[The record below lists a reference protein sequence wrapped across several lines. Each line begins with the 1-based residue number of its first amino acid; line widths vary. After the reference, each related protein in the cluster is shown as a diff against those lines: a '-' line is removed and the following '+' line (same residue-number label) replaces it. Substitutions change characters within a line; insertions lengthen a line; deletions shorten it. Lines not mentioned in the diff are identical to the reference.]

1 MTKFILLHLTPEFML
16 VRVKLILDNLLY
28 KAIQMRLAML
38 AITLQV
44 IPID

>member
-1 MTKFILLHLTPEFML
+1 MTKFILLHLIPEFML